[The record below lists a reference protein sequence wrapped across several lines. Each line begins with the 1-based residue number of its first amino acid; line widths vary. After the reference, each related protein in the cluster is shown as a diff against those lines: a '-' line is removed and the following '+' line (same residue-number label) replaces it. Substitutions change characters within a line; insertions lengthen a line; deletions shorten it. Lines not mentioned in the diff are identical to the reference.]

1 MLNATMLKRL
11 KVTFFMIWYKMC
23 NKYTLITFITLKN
36 HNNKK
41 IKIMR
46 SIIKALF
53 FDKELV
59 NTIKEAHIQK
69 DHLYNL
75 LFAGKIT
82 IKEYLNSGA

>member
-1 MLNATMLKRL
+1 
-11 KVTFFMIWYKMC
+11 
-23 NKYTLITFITLKN
+23 
-36 HNNKK
+36 
-41 IKIMR
+41 MR

-69 DHLYNL
+69 NHLYNL

-82 IKEYLNSGA
+82 IKEYLNSGL